1 MKCDHCGK
9 GLGLS
14 DTKEHSNYCV
24 CNTYKKKGPA
34 KCTSHYLPYDDL
46 CVRGSMRLSR
56 KSPGHAERQNDREQF
71 FVFVG

>member
-34 KCTSHYLPYDDL
+34 KCTSQ
-46 CVRGSMRLSR
+46 LS
-56 KSPGHAERQNDREQF
+56 A
-71 FVFVG
+71 V